1 MDLDKEE
8 VLNELMNFEKQGGRN
23 CDAGLPDSLER
34 YLVCVAK
41 TGDVMYPWSKIK
53 PVIIKK
59 FELVVDKFNTE
70 FPYDNSPILPN
81 VRPFNFQ
88 EMKSEIIERLES
100 FYGAP
105 FTIQRIC
112 ELLTAPTK
120 YYRWCDK
127 FMRGLEKN
135 IRVVSTIMARR
146 SDPESVS
153 NSYGKEYSRPSSVF
167 RNSSNLLSSLPSSSS
182 AYINGLDD
190 VESSSSSSSSSASP
204 SSSSHLNSSSLVEP
218 CAPLPDHVSLPNV
231 PAPLQQLD
239 SFTTVF
245 ASPPST
251 PLAVVSDIQTYD
263 SGSPSSSSSSSSDS
277 SPQPSSS
284 LSPPPCN
291 DSNHSNDDSDD
302 FEDART
308 GCEDL
313 GEDSGEGASP
323 CTFPSEQGLNDVPNE
338 IVNPSYD
345 QQEVPMVATDPA
357 SEVDKTLSFPEDS
370 SNRDLPSDDFSTKT
384 AELEAVSNDVIE
396 QSINPLE
403 LLSTAPSTS
412 IDENL
417 LPQGGSCEDLN
428 KEAFSDDPSV
438 KKDTTPANDED
449 VKTSHDQQELP
460 MIATSASE
468 ARDTLPQEVDDS
480 QDEFDVESID
490 QISHPLVEEPLETDP
505 KEVKDIDQTNDQGAL
520 DG

>member
-1 MDLDKEE
+1 M
-8 VLNELMNFEKQGGRN
+8 VS
-23 CDAGLPDSLER
+23 GLIFYCPSLLR
-34 YLVCVAK
+34 
-41 TGDVMYPWSKIK
+41 YPWSKIK

-112 ELLTAPTK
+112 ELLTSPTK

-135 IRVVSTIMARR
+135 VRVVSTIMARR

-153 NSYGKEYSRPSSVF
+153 NSYGKEYSRSSSVF
-167 RNSSNLLSSLPSSSS
+167 RNSSNMLSSLPSSSS

-190 VESSSSSSSSSASP
+190 VESSSSSSSSSASS
-204 SSSSHLNSSSLVEP
+204 SSSSHLNSSSLVES
-218 CAPLPDHVSLPNV
+218 CIPLSDHVSLPNA

-313 GEDSGEGASP
+313 GEDSGEATSSGP
-323 CTFPSEQGLNDVPNE
+323 FPVEQGLNDETVK
-338 IVNPSYD
+338 PSYD
-345 QQEVPMVATDPA
+345 QQEVSMIATDA
-357 SEVDKTLSFPEDS
+357 SEVNKTVSFPDDS
-370 SNRDLPSDDFSTKT
+370 SNRELRTDGFSTET
-384 AELEAVSNDVIE
+384 AEQEPISTDVRE
-396 QSINPLE
+396 QSINPQE
-403 LLSTAPSTS
+403 LISTAAS
-412 IDENL
+412 ISNDENVP
-417 LPQGGSCEDLN
+417 PQGESCEGSD
-428 KEAFSDDPSV
+428 KETFSDDPLVNLV
-438 KKDTTPANDED
+438 KEDTIPASEED
-449 VKTSHDQQELP
+449 VRASHDQQELP

-468 ARDTLPQEVDDS
+468 ARDTLPQEIDDS

-490 QISHPLVEEPLETDP
+490 QISHPLIEEPLETDP
-505 KEVKDIDQTNDQGAL
+505 KEVKDTDQTSDQRAL
-520 DG
+520 DE